1 MKKNLE
7 QKIKSQLNDSSKTIA
22 ATAKQAALL
31 AEAGAALID
40 CYRRGNKIMTFGNG
54 GSACDAQNFADEL
67 VGRFERNRPPLP
79 AISLTVNSSDLTS
92 IANDFGYEQVFSRQL
107 EAHAKPGDMAVAIST
122 SGNSKNVLAAVE
134 SAKRM
139 GLYTIGLSGE
149 SGGKLKGIVDLCV
162 CVPSKTV
169 ARIQEAH
176 ITVIQIWCGLIE
188 DAMFPNAPKAH

>member
-1 MKKNLE
+1 MKNQEK
-7 QKIKSQLNDSSKTIA
+7 QIKSQLLDSSRTLA
-22 ATAKQAALL
+22 ATAKQGMLL
-31 AEAGAALID
+31 AEAAEALIS

-79 AISLTVNSSDLTS
+79 ALSLTVNTSDLTS

-107 EAHAKPGDMAVAIST
+107 EAHAKPGDIAVAIST
-122 SGNSKNVLAAVE
+122 SGNSANVLKAVE
-134 SAKRM
+134 AAKKL
-139 GLYTIGLSGE
+139 GLLTIGLSGQ
-149 SGGKLKGIVDLCV
+149 SGGKLKGLADLCV

-176 ITVIQIWCGLIE
+176 ITIIQIWCGLIE
-188 DAMFPNAPKAH
+188 DALFPNAPKAH